1 MWLWSSRSR
10 VSLFWKPRCTY
21 LDEKEVSKHALHAVN
36 KEVSV
41 SPWYRWA
48 SERVRETKIYD
59 TGRPLIILKNPY
71 RTLQACFLVT
81 CLKTPEENQS
91 IKEDRVSPMAIKV
104 GEQLSIDVS
113 GRRRQKKLLTD
124 GSSSEI
130 SWWWSLRSWTDQRRQ
145 QLNSLLSPLSRFVQ
159 ILPSDA
165 MRKLGLRCRPVCVR
179 PSVRSSRSCIVSR
192 WIKIL
197 SSFFLD
203 PVAPSI

>member
-21 LDEKEVSKHALHAVN
+21 LDEKEVSRHALHAVN

-48 SERVRETKIYD
+48 SECVRETKIYD

-91 IKEDRVSPMAIKV
+91 IKEDRVAPMAIKV
-104 GEQLSIDVS
+104 VEQVSFDVS
-113 GRRRQKKLLTD
+113 GRRRLKKLLTVHLVRQVGD
-124 GSSSEI
+124 EAWDHGRTKDVS
-130 SWWWSLRSWTDQRRQ
+130 SWTAFCHRHPGRTTICAVNCA
-145 QLNSLLSPLSRFVQ
+145 LFFFSVILGFVDN
-159 ILPSDA
+159 LCYP
-165 MRKLGLRCRPVCVR
+165 
-179 PSVRSSRSCIVSR
+179 
-192 WIKIL
+192 
-197 SSFFLD
+197 
-203 PVAPSI
+203 